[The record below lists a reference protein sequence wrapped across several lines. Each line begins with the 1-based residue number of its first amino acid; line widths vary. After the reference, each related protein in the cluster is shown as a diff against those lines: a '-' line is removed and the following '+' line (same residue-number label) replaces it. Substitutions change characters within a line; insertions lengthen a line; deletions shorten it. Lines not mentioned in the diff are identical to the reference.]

1 MSLSDDIRNLNRIP
15 LFSELEPEALRLI
28 AFAGETRILR
38 AGDVL
43 FHRGEASDGGYIVL
57 TGSIALDA
65 AGDGSPAIQIVGP
78 NTLIGE
84 IALISQTER
93 PATALAREP
102 STVLKV
108 SRTLFHRVLKEF
120 PLSAQRLRAVIQT
133 RLVNFTRELE
143 EVRRR
148 SMEPQAQSPVT
159 DRDRR

>member
-1 MSLSDDIRNLNRIP
+1 MSLSDDIRNLSRIP
-15 LFSELEPEALRLI
+15 LFAELEPEALRLI

-43 FHRGEASDGGYIVL
+43 FHRGEASNCGYIVL

-65 AGDGSPAIQIVGP
+65 AGDGSPAVQIVGP
-78 NTLIGE
+78 NALIGE

-108 SRTLFHRVLKEF
+108 SRSLFHRVLKEF
-120 PLSAQRLRAVIQT
+120 PVSANHLRTAIQA
-133 RLVNFTRELE
+133 RLVDFTQELE
-143 EVRRR
+143 ELRRR
-148 SMEPQAQSPVT
+148 SIDPLA
-159 DRDRR
+159 

>member
-1 MSLSDDIRNLNRIP
+1 MSLGDDIRNLTRIP
-15 LFSELEPEALRLI
+15 LFAELEPEALQLI

-65 AGDGSPAIQIVGP
+65 VGDGSPAVQILGP

-120 PLSAQRLRAVIQT
+120 PVSAKRLRTTIQT
-133 RLVNFTRELE
+133 RLLNFTQELDE
-143 EVRRR
+143 LRRH
-148 SMEPQAQSPVT
+148 SAEPPP
-159 DRDRR
+159 